1 MSVARDLLV
10 SAKFTR
16 ISCRL
21 KPNRS
26 FRSCNKA
33 AATYLLSHSTRRSP
47 LITSG
52 YHLLSSTTLT
62 GHRSHRHIPCDT
74 RMDWLKRIPKEKK
87 THNSIC
93 TNISLPQFKH
103 IVISFFSVC
112 NFISVFT
119 LHTHKSIDFPSVFFL
134 LLLLLLYVNI
144 ITDPMCM
151 FRGGGRTILSLPVFR
166 LFNDVNSC
174 VDLFSSYKVSKKY
187 FTLSFV
193 FVRFCFFFPLLSL
206 HRKWKN

>member
-62 GHRSHRHIPCDT
+62 DHRSHRHIPCDT

-103 IVISFFSVC
+103 IVISFFFGLQFYFGIYSA
-112 NFISVFT
+112 
-119 LHTHKSIDFPSVFFL
+119 HTQIHRFSFCFFFAAAAAAVRE
-134 LLLLLLYVNI
+134 YNYR
-144 ITDPMCM
+144 MCM